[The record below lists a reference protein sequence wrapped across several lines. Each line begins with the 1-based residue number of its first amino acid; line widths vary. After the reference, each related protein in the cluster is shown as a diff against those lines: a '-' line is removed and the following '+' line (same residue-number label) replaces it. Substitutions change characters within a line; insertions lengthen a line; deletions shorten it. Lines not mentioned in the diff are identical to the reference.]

1 MRGSPDPVRGDVYV
15 TLRDRPQDDAASALE
30 PARGRRRVAPV
41 VVTLGLVSLLTDIS
55 SESVAAVLP
64 LYLTAVVGL
73 STVGYGVV
81 DGLYQGVSSLVR
93 VGGGW
98 AADRS
103 GHPKWVAAAGY
114 ATSCAARAAL
124 LVSTGLAAVAAVVA
138 VDRVGKGLRTA
149 PRDAMIAA
157 ASSPADLG
165 RAFGVH
171 RALDTTGAVIGPVLA
186 FAILW
191 WIPDGYDVVMAVSLG
206 FAVLGLAL
214 LGLLVSEPRP
224 PEPSPT
230 ADPPEPFR
238 WRTLL
243 NPRLRRL
250 LVVCGGLGL
259 LTVGDGFIYLALL
272 DRGQFAVHWFPLL
285 YVGTNVAYL
294 ALAVPFG
301 RLADRAGRARVVVLG
316 HAALV
321 AAYLCASAPLSGAL
335 ATVVS
340 LVLLGAF
347 YAATDGVLAAL
358 AGQQVPAS
366 MRASGIASAQ
376 TTVALARTVSSVS
389 FGLLWFAV
397 GPVVALQVMAVVLLL
412 ALPAA
417 LVALRGLG
425 SPAAS
430 AA

>member
-1 MRGSPDPVRGDVYV
+1 M
-15 TLRDRPQDDAASALE
+15 
-30 PARGRRRVAPV
+30 
-41 VVTLGLVSLLTDIS
+41 
-55 SESVAAVLP
+55 
-64 LYLTAVVGL
+64 
-73 STVGYGVV
+73 
-81 DGLYQGVSSLVR
+81 
-93 VGGGW
+93 
-98 AADRS
+98 
-103 GHPKWVAAAGY
+103 
-114 ATSCAARAAL
+114 
-124 LVSTGLAAVAAVVA
+124 
-138 VDRVGKGLRTA
+138 
-149 PRDAMIAA
+149 
-157 ASSPADLG
+157 
-165 RAFGVH
+165 
-171 RALDTTGAVIGPVLA
+171 
-186 FAILW
+186 
-191 WIPDGYDVVMAVSLG
+191 
-206 FAVLGLAL
+206 
-214 LGLLVSEPRP
+214 
-224 PEPSPT
+224 
-230 ADPPEPFR
+230 
-238 WRTLL
+238 
-243 NPRLRRL
+243 
-250 LVVCGGLGL
+250 VCGGLGL

-294 ALAVPFG
+294 ALAVPCG

-397 GPVVALQVMAVVLLL
+397 GPAVALQVMAVVLLL